1 MAAGGLS
8 VIYLLDPETSDLYPP
23 CPFLALT
30 GFYCPGCGTLRALHQ
45 LTRGHPLAALDLNP
59 LMMLLLP
66 FIMYFLAS
74 HVMLALTGWPLRK
87 FFVRPALIWALLGG
101 RPRLLAVEEHPR
113 LPFHLARSVV
123 APNPIPADTPFC
135 NPFCFA
141 RVSEGIYCG

>member
-1 MAAGGLS
+1 VYRGHRDRLGASAVVAMAAGGLS

-87 FFVRPALIWALLGG
+87 FFVRPALIWALLGVVLVYWLL
-101 RPRLLAVEEHPR
+101 RNIPAYPFTLLAP
-113 LPFHLARSVV
+113 
-123 APNPIPADTPFC
+123 
-135 NPFCFA
+135 
-141 RVSEGIYCG
+141 

>member
-1 MAAGGLS
+1 VYRGHRDRLGASTVVAMAAGGLS
-8 VIYLLDPETSDLYPP
+8 VIYLLAPETSDLYPP

-101 RPRLLAVEEHPR
+101 VLVYWLLRNIPAYPFTLLAP
-113 LPFHLARSVV
+113 
-123 APNPIPADTPFC
+123 
-135 NPFCFA
+135 
-141 RVSEGIYCG
+141 